1 MSNAPARINE
11 DLIEKIRK
19 LPPHRVA
26 EVEEFV
32 DFLQSRES
40 ADQGLTQRTSSLS
53 EAAFARV
60 WDNPDDAAYDLI

>member
-32 DFLQSRES
+32 DFLHSRES
-40 ADQGLTQRTSSLS
+40 ADQGLIQPTSRLS

-60 WDNPDDAAYDLI
+60 WDNPDDAEYDLI